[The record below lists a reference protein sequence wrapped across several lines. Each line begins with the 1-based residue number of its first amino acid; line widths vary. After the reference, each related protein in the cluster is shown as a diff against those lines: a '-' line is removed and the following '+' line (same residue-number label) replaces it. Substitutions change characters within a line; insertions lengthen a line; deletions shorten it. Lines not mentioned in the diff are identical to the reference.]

1 MDVMKVTYVGDSVPT
16 AARAL
21 CRHAGLT
28 QDDHRADG
36 DRSCGEGY
44 LTTAEAARHMRR
56 SVSWMLR
63 EKDIPY
69 FRGKPNLYFRSDL
82 DHWFRSKR
90 RYEPLASRG
99 RP

>member
-1 MDVMKVTYVGDSVPT
+1 MRDVE
-16 AARAL
+16 AL
-21 CRHAGLT
+21 DEQIDETENAPISHDCGT
-28 QDDHRADG
+28 DG

-44 LTTAEAARHMRR
+44 LTTVEAARHMRR

-63 EKDIPY
+63 QKDIPY
-69 FRGKPNLYFRSDL
+69 FRGKPNLYLRADL
-82 DHWFRSKR
+82 DHWFRSRR